1 MNKIFKVI
9 FESLPFPMWVRDLE
23 FKYIFVND
31 RYTKMLNKS
40 KEKLLME
47 ESDDIYILHCQDVL
61 DSSEA
66 RLVSVNIDGIL
77 KHCFIFPIVNDN
89 KDLVAI
95 AGMFIEE
102 NPEKEKNLAEKI
114 MDILPGVIFYKD
126 IDSKYVY
133 ANKDCRD
140 FYEQKGIDNILG
152 KTDVEINENI
162 KLAQKFLEDDKKV
175 IESKSAIYNEA
186 VFEDESGEKQY
197 KEVVKIPLI
206 DSEGNV
212 SGIVG
217 RSMDVTDKRVAQEKL
232 RYLSYTDVLT
242 EVGNRA
248 CFEARL
254 TELSKEDFLPLGII
268 MGDTNGLK
276 EVNDSFGHQEG
287 DNLLRETANILKYV
301 CNNIGEVFRIGG
313 DEFVIL
319 LPNTNKEKCEEIIKL
334 INDKCEAY
342 DNEIF
347 NISIALGSSV
357 RESKD
362 NNILNLLKEAD
373 DKVYKQKL
381 SNKKSLKKGI
391 VNSKYNKTLS
401 N

>member
-1 MNKIFKVI
+1 MNEIFKVI
-9 FESLPFPMWVRDLE
+9 FESLPFPMWVSDLE
-23 FKYIFVND
+23 FNYSFVNISLS
-31 RYTKMLNKS
+31 KMYNKS
-40 KEKLLME
+40 RKELLME
-47 ESDDIYILHCQDVL
+47 DMDERYILYCQEVL
-61 DSSEA
+61 DRREA
-66 RLVSVNIDGIL
+66 RLVDFYVEDIL

-102 NPEKEKNLAEKI
+102 SPEKEKNLAEKI

-126 IDSKYVY
+126 KDSKYVY

-140 FYEQKGIDNILG
+140 FYEQKGINNILG
-152 KTDVEINENI
+152 KTDIEINENI
-162 KLAQKFLEDDKKV
+162 NLARKFLDDDKKV

-186 VFEDESGEKQY
+186 VFEDESGHKQY

-206 DSEGNV
+206 DSDGNV

-232 RYLSYTDVLT
+232 RYLSYTDVMT
-242 EVGNRA
+242 GVGNRA

-254 TELSKEDFLPLGII
+254 NELSKDCYLPLGII

-276 EVNDSFGHQEG
+276 EVNDIFGHQEG

-301 CNNIGEVFRIGG
+301 CDNIGEVFRIGG

-319 LPNTNKEKCEEIIKL
+319 LPKTNKEKCEEIIKL

-342 DNEIF
+342 DNEVF
-347 NISIALGSSV
+347 NISIALGSAV
-357 RESKD
+357 KENES
-362 NNILNLLKEAD
+362 NNILKLLKEAD
-373 DKVYKQKL
+373 DKVYKEKVF
-381 SNKKSLKKGI
+381 NKKSIK
-391 VNSKYNKTLS
+391 NSIENIQ
-401 N
+401 